1 MQDTYYAGTA
11 EHMID
16 VMQFRHNLLEWGK
29 EHFRAFPWRQT
40 RDSYRVLISEILLH
54 RTQAS
59 QVLPIYQAF
68 LQCYPDLAML
78 AQAPKE
84 ALHHIL
90 YSLGLRWRID
100 LLQRM
105 VADLMA
111 RFHGQIPQ
119 EKEQLLSLPGVSEY
133 IASAVRCF
141 AWGIPEPIIDTN
153 VVRIISR
160 VFDLAL
166 KDSSRRNQQYRKL
179 ITALLDP
186 VNPRMYNYALL
197 DLAAQ
202 ICTKRSIPLCTQCP
216 LQELCVYGVR
226 VLAQSSV
233 SE

>member
-1 MQDTYYAGTA
+1 MQDKYYAGTA

-16 VMQFRHNLLEWGK
+16 VMQFRHNLLEWGQ

-40 RDSYRVLISEILLH
+40 DDAYRVLISEILLH

-59 QVLPIYQAF
+59 QVLPTYQAF

-78 AQAPKE
+78 AQASKE
-84 ALHHIL
+84 ELHHIL

-105 VADLMA
+105 AVDLMT
-111 RFHGQIPQ
+111 RFHGKIPQ

-141 AWGIPEPIIDTN
+141 AWGIQEPIIDTN
-153 VVRIISR
+153 VVRIIAR
-160 VFDLAL
+160 VFDLTL

-179 ITALLDP
+179 ITALVDP
-186 VNPRMYNYALL
+186 IHPRMYNYSLL

-202 ICTKRSIPLCTQCP
+202 ICTKKSPPRCTQCP
-216 LQELCVYGVR
+216 LQQLCVFGIR
-226 VLAQSSV
+226 VLTQSDV
-233 SE
+233 IG